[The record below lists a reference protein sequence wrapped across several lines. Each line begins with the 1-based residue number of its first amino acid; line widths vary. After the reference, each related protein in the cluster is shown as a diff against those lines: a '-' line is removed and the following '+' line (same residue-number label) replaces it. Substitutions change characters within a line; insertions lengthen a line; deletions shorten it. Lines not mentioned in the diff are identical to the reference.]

1 MRNGLMAPSCPLR
14 QLPSRLCG
22 VTVMALM
29 CAGSPTRADD
39 MPAYCPEL
47 RQVAAAALA
56 RDKFAGLIGAP
67 RDGNYL
73 QSNVAL
79 SGWQDCAFYGART
92 YTCDSHS
99 FRTVEEGDRAFT
111 KTIGEVKACLRDGW
125 AEDESRASPGYVVLR
140 DQRQVAS
147 ITINTAEA
155 EKGKH
160 VVRLILF
167 LRSR

>member
-1 MRNGLMAPSCPLR
+1 MRNGSMAPSCPLC
-14 QLPSRLCG
+14 QLPSRLCS

-92 YTCDSHS
+92 YTCDSHPID
-99 FRTVEEGDRAFT
+99 TTTEAGRAFERT
-111 KTIGEVKACLRDGW
+111 LGEVKGCLREGW
-125 AEDESRASPGYVVLR
+125 TEDASRASPGYAVGR
-140 DQRQVAS
+140 DDRQIAS
-147 ITINTAEA
+147 ITINTDRIDTDRY
-155 EKGKH
+155 

>member
-1 MRNGLMAPSCPLR
+1 MRNGSMPASCPLR
-14 QLPSRLCG
+14 QLPSRLCS

-29 CAGSPTRADD
+29 FVGAPARADD

-47 RQVAAAALA
+47 RQVAAVALA

-79 SGWQDCAFYGART
+79 PGWQDCAFYGART
-92 YTCDSHS
+92 YTCDSHN
-99 FRTVEEGDRAFT
+99 FRTMEEGERAFT
-111 KTIGEVKACLRDGW
+111 KTIGGVKACLRDGW
-125 AEDESRASPGYVVLR
+125 AEDESRASAGYIVLR
-140 DQRQVAS
+140 DHRQVAS

-155 EKGKH
+155 EKGEH
-160 VVRLILF
+160 IVRLILF